1 MKKLILNIAVM
12 LITVSAFAQTTDST
26 RTAEETVGILVGT
39 EAPLFKAKDQNN
51 ENYSLKKALKNGPV
65 VVVFYRGQWCPFC
78 NRHLTDLQDSLQM
91 IVDKGATLIA
101 VSPQKQELA
110 KETAEKTGA
119 TFTLIYDEGY
129 KIEDAYGVTFTPTK
143 GQIKKYNT
151 FLKAHLDEAHSDGS
165 ERLPVPATYIINQD
179 GKIIWR
185 HFDPNY
191 KERSTV
197 KEILEAL

>member
-1 MKKLILNIAVM
+1 MKTILLNIASF
-12 LITVSAFAQTTDST
+12 LIALNAFAQTADST
-26 RTAEETVGILVGT
+26 ISAEETVGILVGT
-39 EAPLFKAKDQNN
+39 EAPLFEAKDQNN
-51 ENYSLKKALKNGPV
+51 ETYNLEKALKNGPV

-91 IVDKGATLIA
+91 IYDKGATLIA

-110 KETAEKTGA
+110 EKTVEKTGA

-129 KIEDAYGVTFTPTK
+129 KIEDAYGVTFNPTK
-143 GQIKKYNT
+143 GQVKKYNT
-151 FLKAHLDEAHSDGS
+151 FLKANLDEAHSDDS
-165 ERLPVPATYIINQD
+165 ERLPVPATYIIGQD

-185 HFDPNY
+185 HFNPNY

>member
-1 MKKLILNIAVM
+1 MKTILLNIASF
-12 LITVSAFAQTTDST
+12 LIALNAFAQTADST
-26 RTAEETVGILVGT
+26 ISAEETVGILVGT
-39 EAPLFKAKDQNN
+39 EAPLFEAKDQNN
-51 ENYSLKKALKNGPV
+51 ETYNLEKALKIGPV

-91 IVDKGATLIA
+91 IYDKGATLIA

-110 KETAEKTGA
+110 EKTVEKTGA

-129 KIEDAYGVTFTPTK
+129 KIEDAYGVTFNPTK
-143 GQIKKYNT
+143 GQVKKYNT
-151 FLKAHLDEAHSDGS
+151 FLKANLDEAHSDDS
-165 ERLPVPATYIINQD
+165 ERLPVPATYIIGQD

-185 HFDPNY
+185 HFNPNY